1 MTSPTGIHLFQV
13 EPDLLERVPG
23 HERPVARRSVV
34 VPAQRVALGSWDVSS
49 VGSPPWGVL
58 IVDGLVASE
67 VGVAGTTAAELVG
80 AGDVVLAGGGDGQE
94 IIPSESAWTV
104 LEPATVAILDER
116 FMPVVRRWPEVAACL
131 LQRSEA
137 RASRLALTQAI
148 CHLTRVDARVLVMLW
163 LLADR
168 WGRVGTDGMVL
179 PLRLTHRT
187 IARLIGARRPSVTTA
202 VTDLCRR
209 DLVARRQDGS
219 WVLHGPPPA
228 ELERAGLKPAIVP
241 APAPARRQGGSDGR
255 PTRARRMGDDI
266 RALAEAYEHQAGVAR
281 SLGRRA
287 RVTRERSQA
296 LRGEVQARRLN
307 SAGPAAPP

>member
-67 VGVAGTTAAELVG
+67 VGIAGTTAAELVG

-116 FMPVVRRWPEVAACL
+116 FMPVARRWPEVAACL

-187 IARLIGARRPSVTTA
+187 IARLIGARRPS
-202 VTDLCRR
+202 
-209 DLVARRQDGS
+209 

-241 APAPARRQGGSDGR
+241 APAPARPQGGVDGR
-255 PTRARRMGDDI
+255 SSRARRMGQDI
-266 RALAEAYEHQAGVAR
+266 RTLAEAYEHQAGVAR

-296 LRGEVQARRLN
+296 LRGEVAARRLN